1 MIQSIRVVGAGLIG
15 TSIGLKMKSLGC
27 KVEIIDTDTN
37 SMNLAQDL
45 VKSEELSEPELII
58 IAVSVDANVKVV
70 IEQING
76 NPNSIVC
83 DLASVKS
90 DLLLQVDKLSA
101 HPENFVSLHPM
112 AGREVSGAENSRADL
127 FEGRAW
133 IGISDSLKNKK
144 NKEIIESF
152 VSGCGGV
159 LYWLTSKEHDETVA
173 LLSHL
178 PQILSSLL
186 ASKLNDVDPN
196 KLNLA
201 GQGLRDVTRLAASDA
216 KLWAQILTSN
226 KDSIQP
232 LLADFIASLTKLQ
245 DSLRSTN
252 QDQVAVILKRGVE
265 GKARI
270 PGKHGAKNR
279 DYSFLPIVIDDKP
292 GQLASIFNECAKV
305 DVNIEDLSIEHSPGQ
320 ETGLITLSL
329 SAQDCE
335 KLSEH
340 LISKGFRVHPT
351 KNR

>member
-27 KVEIIDTDTN
+27 KVEIIDIDTN
-37 SMNLAQDL
+37 SMKLAQDL
-45 VKSEELSEPELII
+45 VKSEKLSEPELII

-70 IEQING
+70 IEQINN

-133 IGISDSLKNKK
+133 IGISDSLKNDE

-226 KDSIQP
+226 KDSIAP
-232 LLADFIASLTKLQ
+232 LLEDFIASLTKLQ
-245 DSLRSTN
+245 ESLSSIN

>member
-1 MIQSIRVVGAGLIG
+1 
-15 TSIGLKMKSLGC
+15 
-27 KVEIIDTDTN
+27 
-37 SMNLAQDL
+37 
-45 VKSEELSEPELII
+45 
-58 IAVSVDANVKVV
+58 
-70 IEQING
+70 
-76 NPNSIVC
+76 
-83 DLASVKS
+83 
-90 DLLLQVDKLSA
+90 
-101 HPENFVSLHPM
+101 M
-112 AGREVSGAENSRADL
+112 AGREVNGAENSRADL

-144 NKEIIESF
+144 NNEIIESF
-152 VSGCGGV
+152 VSSCGGV

-201 GQGLRDVTRLAASDA
+201 GQGLRDVTRLAASDS

-232 LLADFIASLTKLQ
+232 LLKDFIASLTKLQ
-245 DSLRSTN
+245 DSLNSTN
-252 QDQVAVILKRGVE
+252 QDQVAAILNRGVE

>member
-45 VKSEELSEPELII
+45 VKSEKLSEPELII

-70 IEQING
+70 IEQINN

-90 DLLLQVDKLSA
+90 DLLLQVEKLSA

-112 AGREVSGAENSRADL
+112 AGREVNGAENSRADL

-232 LLADFIASLTKLQ
+232 LLEDFIASLTKLQ
-245 DSLRSTN
+245 ESLSSIN

-279 DYSFLPIVIDDKP
+279 DYSYLPIVIDDKP

-305 DVNIEDLSIEHSPGQ
+305 DVNVEDLSIEHSPGQ

>member
-37 SMNLAQDL
+37 SMKLAQDL
-45 VKSEELSEPELII
+45 VKSEKLSEPELII
-58 IAVSVDANVKVV
+58 IAVSVDANAKVV
-70 IEQING
+70 IEQINN
-76 NPNSIVC
+76 NPKSIVC

-112 AGREVSGAENSRADL
+112 AGREVNGAENSRADL

-144 NKEIIESF
+144 NNKIIESF

-159 LYWLTSKEHDETVA
+159 LYWLTSKEHDDTVA

-232 LLADFIASLTKLQ
+232 LLEDFIASLTKLQ
-245 DSLRSTN
+245 DSLNSTN
-252 QDQVAVILKRGVE
+252 QDQVAAILNRGIT

-279 DYSFLPIVIDDKP
+279 DYTFLPIVIDDKP

>member
-1 MIQSIRVVGAGLIG
+1 
-15 TSIGLKMKSLGC
+15 MK
-27 KVEIIDTDTN
+27 
-37 SMNLAQDL
+37 LAQDL
-45 VKSEELSEPELII
+45 VKSEKLSEPELIV
-58 IAVSVDANVKVV
+58 IAVSVDANAKVV
-70 IEQING
+70 IEQLNA

-83 DLASVKS
+83 DLAGVKS

-112 AGREVSGAENSRADL
+112 AGREVNGAENSRADL

-133 IGISDSLKNKK
+133 IGISDSLKNKE
-144 NKEIIESF
+144 NKEIIDSF

-186 ASKLNDVDPN
+186 ASKMNDVDPN

-201 GQGLRDVTRLAASDA
+201 GQGLRDVTRLAASDS

-232 LLADFIASLTKLQ
+232 LLEDFIASLTKLQ
-245 DSLRSTN
+245 DSLNSTN
-252 QDQVAVILKRGVE
+252 QDQVAAILNRGIT

>member
-45 VKSEELSEPELII
+45 VKSEKLSEPELII

-133 IGISDSLKNKK
+133 IGISDSLKNDE

-232 LLADFIASLTKLQ
+232 LLEDFIASLTKLQ
-245 DSLRSTN
+245 ESLSSIN

>member
-45 VKSEELSEPELII
+45 VKSEKLSEPELII

-133 IGISDSLKNKK
+133 IGISDSLKNDE

-232 LLADFIASLTKLQ
+232 LLEDFIASLTKLQ

>member
-1 MIQSIRVVGAGLIG
+1 
-15 TSIGLKMKSLGC
+15 MKSLGC
-27 KVEIIDTDTN
+27 KVEIIDTDAN
-37 SMNLAQDL
+37 SMKLAQDL
-45 VKSEELSEPELII
+45 VKSEKLSEPELII
-58 IAVSVDANVKVV
+58 IAVSVDANAKVV
-70 IEQING
+70 IEQLNA

-90 DLLLQVDKLSA
+90 DLLLQVEKLSA

-112 AGREVSGAENSRADL
+112 AGREVNGAENSRADL

-144 NKEIIESF
+144 NNEIIESF

-232 LLADFIASLTKLQ
+232 LLKDFIASLTKLQ
-245 DSLRSTN
+245 DSLNSTN
-252 QDQVAVILKRGVE
+252 QDQVATMLNRGIT

>member
-37 SMNLAQDL
+37 SMKLAQDL
-45 VKSEELSEPELII
+45 VKSEKISEPELIVV
-58 IAVSVDANVKVV
+58 AVSVDANTKVV
-70 IEQING
+70 IEQINN

-216 KLWAQILTSN
+216 KLWAQILTLN

-232 LLADFIASLTKLQ
+232 LLEDFIASLTKLQ

>member
-27 KVEIIDTDTN
+27 KVEIIDTDAN
-37 SMNLAQDL
+37 SMKLAQDL
-45 VKSEELSEPELII
+45 IKSEKLSEPELIVV
-58 IAVSVDANVKVV
+58 AVSVDANTKVV
-70 IEQING
+70 IEQINN

-133 IGISDSLKNKK
+133 IGISDSLKNKR

>member
-45 VKSEELSEPELII
+45 VKSEKLSEPELII

-232 LLADFIASLTKLQ
+232 LLEDFIASLTKLQ
-245 DSLRSTN
+245 ESLSSIN

>member
-37 SMNLAQDL
+37 SMKLAQDL
-45 VKSEELSEPELII
+45 VKSEKLSEPELII
-58 IAVSVDANVKVV
+58 IAVSVDANAKVV
-70 IEQING
+70 IEQINN
-76 NPNSIVC
+76 NPKSIVC

-90 DLLLQVDKLSA
+90 DLLLQVEKLSA

-112 AGREVSGAENSRADL
+112 AGREVNGAENSRADL

-144 NKEIIESF
+144 NNEIIESF

-216 KLWAQILTSN
+216 KLWAQILISN

-232 LLADFIASLTKLQ
+232 LLKDFIASLTKLQ
-245 DSLRSTN
+245 DSLNSTN
-252 QDQVAVILKRGVE
+252 QDQVATILNRGIT

-279 DYSFLPIVIDDKP
+279 DYSYLPIVIDDKP

>member
-1 MIQSIRVVGAGLIG
+1 M
-15 TSIGLKMKSLGC
+15 
-27 KVEIIDTDTN
+27 
-37 SMNLAQDL
+37 
-45 VKSEELSEPELII
+45 VKSEKHSEPELIV
-58 IAVSVDANVKVV
+58 IAVSVDANAKVV
-70 IEQING
+70 IEQINS

-112 AGREVSGAENSRADL
+112 AGREVNGAENSRADL

-144 NKEIIESF
+144 NNEIIESF

-232 LLADFIASLTKLQ
+232 LLKDFIASLTKLQ
-245 DSLRSTN
+245 DSLNSTN
-252 QDQVAVILKRGVE
+252 QDQVAAILNRGIT

>member
-37 SMNLAQDL
+37 SMKLAQDL
-45 VKSEELSEPELII
+45 VKSEKISEPELIVV
-58 IAVSVDANVKVV
+58 AVSVDANTKVV
-70 IEQING
+70 IEQINN

-90 DLLLQVDKLSA
+90 DLLLQVEKLSA

-144 NKEIIESF
+144 NNAIIESF

-232 LLADFIASLTKLQ
+232 LLKDFIASLTKLQ

-329 SAQDCE
+329 TAQDCE

>member
-15 TSIGLKMKSLGC
+15 TSIGLKMKTLGC

-37 SMNLAQDL
+37 SMKLAQDL
-45 VKSEELSEPELII
+45 VKSEKLSEPELIV
-58 IAVSVDANVKVV
+58 IAVSVDANAKVV
-70 IEQING
+70 IEQINT
-76 NPNSIVC
+76 NPNSIIC

-112 AGREVSGAENSRADL
+112 AGREVNGAENSRADL

-144 NKEIIESF
+144 NNEVIESF
-152 VSGCGGV
+152 VRGCGGV

-232 LLADFIASLTKLQ
+232 LLKDFIASLTKLQ
-245 DSLRSTN
+245 DSLNSTN
-252 QDQVAVILKRGVE
+252 QDQVAAILNRGIT

>member
-1 MIQSIRVVGAGLIG
+1 M
-15 TSIGLKMKSLGC
+15 
-27 KVEIIDTDTN
+27 
-37 SMNLAQDL
+37 
-45 VKSEELSEPELII
+45 
-58 IAVSVDANVKVV
+58 
-70 IEQING
+70 
-76 NPNSIVC
+76 
-83 DLASVKS
+83 
-90 DLLLQVDKLSA
+90 
-101 HPENFVSLHPM
+101 
-112 AGREVSGAENSRADL
+112 
-127 FEGRAW
+127 
-133 IGISDSLKNKK
+133 
-144 NKEIIESF
+144 
-152 VSGCGGV
+152 
-159 LYWLTSKEHDETVA
+159 LYWLTSREHDETVA

-196 KLNLA
+196 RLNLA
-201 GQGLRDVTRLAASDA
+201 GQGLRDVTRLAASDS

-232 LLADFIASLTKLQ
+232 LLKDFIASLTKLQ
-245 DSLRSTN
+245 DSLNSTN
-252 QDQVAVILKRGVE
+252 QDQVVAILNRGVE

>member
-27 KVEIIDTDTN
+27 KVEIIDTDAN
-37 SMNLAQDL
+37 SMKLAQDL
-45 VKSEELSEPELII
+45 IKSEKLSEPELIVV
-58 IAVSVDANVKVV
+58 AVSVDANTKVV
-70 IEQING
+70 IEQINN

>member
-27 KVEIIDTDTN
+27 KVEIIDTDAN
-37 SMNLAQDL
+37 SMKLAQDL
-45 VKSEELSEPELII
+45 VKSEKLSEPELIV
-58 IAVSVDANVKVV
+58 IAVSVDANATVV
-70 IEQING
+70 IEQINA

-90 DLLLQVDKLSA
+90 DLLLQVEKLSA

-133 IGISDSLKNKK
+133 IGISDSLKSKK

-232 LLADFIASLTKLQ
+232 LLEDFIASLTKLQ
-245 DSLRSTN
+245 DSLSSTN

>member
-1 MIQSIRVVGAGLIG
+1 
-15 TSIGLKMKSLGC
+15 
-27 KVEIIDTDTN
+27 
-37 SMNLAQDL
+37 
-45 VKSEELSEPELII
+45 LII
-58 IAVSVDANVKVV
+58 IAVSVDANAKVA
-70 IEQING
+70 IEQINN
-76 NPNSIVC
+76 NPKSIVC

-112 AGREVSGAENSRADL
+112 AGREVNGAENSRADL

-144 NKEIIESF
+144 NNKIIESF

-186 ASKLNDVDPN
+186 ASKLNDADQN
-196 KLNLA
+196 RLNLA
-201 GQGLRDVTRLAASDA
+201 GQGLRDVTRLAASDS

-232 LLADFIASLTKLQ
+232 LLKDFIASLTKLQ
-245 DSLRSTN
+245 DSINSTN
-252 QDQVAVILKRGVE
+252 QDQIAAILNRGVE

>member
-15 TSIGLKMKSLGC
+15 TSIGLKMKSLGS
-27 KVEIIDTDTN
+27 KVEIIDTDAN
-37 SMNLAQDL
+37 SMKLAQDL
-45 VKSEELSEPELII
+45 IKSEKLSEPELIVV
-58 IAVSVDANVKVV
+58 AVSVDANAEVV

-90 DLLLQVDKLSA
+90 DLLLQVEKLSA

-133 IGISDSLKNKK
+133 IGISDSLKNKR

-216 KLWAQILTSN
+216 KLWAQILTLN

-232 LLADFIASLTKLQ
+232 LLEDFIASLTKLQ

-252 QDQVAVILKRGVE
+252 QDQVAAILNRGIT

>member
-37 SMNLAQDL
+37 SMKLAQDL
-45 VKSEELSEPELII
+45 VKSEKLSEPELII
-58 IAVSVDANVKVV
+58 IAVSVDANAKVV
-70 IEQING
+70 IEQLNA

-90 DLLLQVDKLSA
+90 DLLLQVEKLSA

-112 AGREVSGAENSRADL
+112 AGREVNGAENSRADL

-144 NKEIIESF
+144 NNEIIESL

-201 GQGLRDVTRLAASDA
+201 GQGLRDLTRLAASDA

-232 LLADFIASLTKLQ
+232 LLEDFIAS
-245 DSLRSTN
+245 N
-252 QDQVAVILKRGVE
+252 QDQVAAILNRGIT

-335 KLSEH
+335 KLSQH
-340 LISKGFRVHPT
+340 LVSKGFRVHPT

>member
-15 TSIGLKMKSLGC
+15 TSIGLKMKSLGS
-27 KVEIIDTDTN
+27 KVEIIDTDAN
-37 SMNLAQDL
+37 SMKLAQDL
-45 VKSEELSEPELII
+45 IKSEKLSEPELIVV
-58 IAVSVDANVKVV
+58 AVSVDANTKVV
-70 IEQING
+70 IEQINN

-133 IGISDSLKNKK
+133 IGISDSLKNKR

-232 LLADFIASLTKLQ
+232 LLEDFIASLTKLQ

>member
-37 SMNLAQDL
+37 SMKLAQDL
-45 VKSEELSEPELII
+45 VKSEKLSEPELIV
-58 IAVSVDANVKVV
+58 IAVSVDANAKVV
-70 IEQING
+70 IEQINS

-90 DLLLQVDKLSA
+90 DLLLQVEKLSA

-112 AGREVSGAENSRADL
+112 AGREVNGAENSRADL

-144 NKEIIESF
+144 NNEIIESF
-152 VSGCGGV
+152 VSVCGGV

-216 KLWAQILTSN
+216 KLWAQILSSN

-232 LLADFIASLTKLQ
+232 LLRDFIASLTKLQ
-245 DSLRSTN
+245 DSLNSAN
-252 QDQVAVILKRGVE
+252 QDQVAAILNRGIT

>member
-45 VKSEELSEPELII
+45 VKSEKLSEPELII

-232 LLADFIASLTKLQ
+232 LLEDFIASLTKLQ
-245 DSLRSTN
+245 ESLRSTN